1 MPIER
6 GVSTDEKHYACG
18 AIFTPASLFLRVL
31 PKGGTFLFYNEA
43 RHYISNIERAGSDYG
58 IERMREL
65 LVLLDEPDKDLK
77 FVHIAGTNGKGS
89 VSAYMT
95 SILFESGYR
104 VGTYNSPSVLDY
116 NERWLLDGK
125 PISDT
130 LVAKYLTLIRDVIE
144 QEQQRREGTDKRA
157 FTPTAF
163 EIETALAMLAFKDFG
178 VDICVLETGLG
189 GRWDATNV
197 IKDKEIAIIT
207 PIGLDHT
214 QILGNTIE
222 EVASEKSAITHDRVV
237 TCKQSYEIMQEI
249 AHPFDLV
256 NGERMHR
263 DVDVIIA
270 PKCELINANI
280 DRQLFS
286 YNSHQFEI
294 SLLGEHQLDNASIA
308 ICACHELNKLGW
320 SIIESDIRKGL
331 RKAKWHAR
339 FEVLK
344 SQQQDFNVSIPQDK
358 VLVLDGSHNPH
369 GAKTLAKGIE
379 QFFFDKRINYVFGVL
394 KDKDVDGIVDT
405 LAPYASKVYCVTP
418 NSPRALDNKELKD
431 KFIARGK
438 DAVCVDDIK
447 GAIEVAFDDSE
458 VVIVC
463 GSLTLFAKLCKER
476 ENE

>member
-1 MPIER
+1 MIY
-6 GVSTDEKHYACG
+6 S
-18 AIFTPASLFLRVL
+18 
-31 PKGGTFLFYNEA
+31 EA

-65 LVLLDEPDKDLK
+65 LILLGEPDKYLK

-130 LVAKYLTLIRDVIE
+130 VVAKYLTLIRDVIE

-178 VDICVLETGLG
+178 ADICVLETGLG

-197 IKDKEIAIIT
+197 IKDKELAIIT

-222 EVASEKSAITHDRVV
+222 EVASEKAAITHDRVV
-237 TCKQSYEIMQEI
+237 TCKQSHEILNEL
-249 AHPFDLV
+249 AHPFDIV
-256 NGERMHR
+256 NGEKIYR

-270 PKCELINANI
+270 PKCELMNANI

-286 YNSHQFEI
+286 YNSHQYEI
-294 SLLGEHQLDNASIA
+294 SLLGEHQLENASIA
-308 ICACHELNKLGW
+308 ICASNELSKLGW
-320 SIIESDIRKGL
+320 GINESGIRKGL
-331 RKAKWHAR
+331 SKAKWHAR

-344 SQQQDFNVSIPQDK
+344 SQQQDFNITIPQDR

-379 QFFFDKRINYVFGVL
+379 QFFYDKRINYVFGVL

-405 LAPYASKVYCVTP
+405 LAPYANRVYCVTP
-418 NSPRALDNKELKD
+418 NSPRALDNKDLQD
-431 KFIARGK
+431 KFTARGK
-438 DAVCVDDIK
+438 DAYCIDNIK
-447 GAIEVAFDDSE
+447 NAIEIA
-458 VVIVC
+458 I
-463 GSLTLFAKLCKER
+463 
-476 ENE
+476 EN